1 VNRPVQSAA
10 DDDIDASIANLRAGN
25 LAAAS
30 ATVKLLL
37 DAHPHDHRVLHLAA
51 VTAMEE
57 RRFQDSQQLIER
69 ALAAA
74 STPQE
79 QAGIW
84 NTSARLGKAVGNGD
98 HMEEAYRRALL
109 LDPATVDHA
118 LQFAEALSNRGKLD
132 AAIDVLRGAIA
143 RHPHDPS
150 PCVTLGDILIQ
161 VGRQRDALAFYDMAL
176 KRDPNHAAAHF
187 NAGVALTMLGNLDA
201 ARSATLTALKL
212 DPAMSGYAQ
221 LASLDALKVGDEA
234 VARLESLL
242 QRADVPVDARI
253 DAGFALARV
262 YDAAGDAARAFPPLA
277 QANKLKRATLDY
289 DIYNDEV
296 RTDRIIALFTR
307 DFLERFRGIS
317 DSKLAPIFVLGM
329 PRSGTT
335 LVEQMLAGHSKVE
348 AGGELTVMVEI
359 AKHLGEIWG
368 TRGEASPGTDDQVK
382 ADLRHAA
389 AVYTHETQGLQG
401 RRPHFTDKL
410 PGNFLFI
417 GLIHIM
423 FPEARFIHCRRD
435 PVDTCL
441 SCYQRLFSSD
451 VPYSYDLAELGH
463 YYQLY
468 QRLMSHWHA
477 VMPPGLILDVDYEAM
492 VEEPEQG
499 LRRIFSF
506 CGLEFEP
513 GCLNFQDVRRTVST
527 ASAVQVRQG
536 LYKTSVHRWKKY
548 GSNLD
553 PLLAALRQGPAKA

>member
-1 VNRPVQSAA
+1 MPSAT
-10 DDDIDASIANLRAGN
+10 DASIDAAVANLRAGN
-25 LAAAS
+25 LAVAS
-30 ATVKLLL
+30 RSVTQLLEQ
-37 DAHPHDHRVLHLAA
+37 HPHDHRVLHLAA
-51 VTAMEE
+51 AAAMEE
-57 RRFQDSQQLIER
+57 KRFQDSQQLIER

-74 STPQE
+74 PTPQE

-84 NTSARLGKAVGNGD
+84 NTSARLGKAVGNSA
-98 HMEEAYRRALL
+98 HVEEAYRRAVL

-118 LQFAEALSNRGKLD
+118 LQFAEALANRGKLD
-132 AAIDVLRGAIA
+132 AAIDVLRGTIA
-143 RHPHDPS
+143 RHPRDPS

-161 VGRQRDALAFYDMAL
+161 AGRQRDALAFYDMAL

-201 ARSATLTALKL
+201 ARTATQTALKL
-212 DPAMSGYAQ
+212 DPTMSGYTQ

-234 VARLESLL
+234 IDRLEMLM
-242 QRADVPVDARI
+242 QQADAPLEARI
-253 DAGFALARV
+253 DAGFALARA
-262 YDAAGDAARAFPPLA
+262 YDSAGDAARAFPPLA
-277 QANKLKRATLDY
+277 QANAFKRATLDY
-289 DIYNDEV
+289 DIRNDEV
-296 RTDRIIALFTR
+296 RTERIIALFTR
-307 DFLERFRGIS
+307 DFMERFRGIS

-335 LVEQMLAGHSKVE
+335 LVEQMLAGHSQVQ
-348 AGGELTVMVEI
+348 AGGELPVMVEI
-359 AKHLGEIWG
+359 AKALGETWG
-368 TRGEASPGTDDQVK
+368 ARGQSSPGTDDEVR

-389 AVYTHETQGLQG
+389 ATYTHETRGLQG
-401 RRPHFTDKL
+401 RKPHFTDKM

-423 FPEARFIHCRRD
+423 FPDARIIHCRRD

-451 VPYSYDLAELGH
+451 VPYSYDLTELGH
-463 YYQLY
+463 YYRLY
-468 QRLMSHWHA
+468 QRLMAHWHA
-477 VMPPGLILDVDYEAM
+477 ILPPGRILDVDYEAM

-499 LRRIFSF
+499 LRRILSF
-506 CGLEFEP
+506 CGLDYEAE
-513 GCLNFQDVRRTVST
+513 CLDFQNVRRTVST

-553 PLLAALRQGPAKA
+553 ALLIALGQDPFKA